1 MKDRILVVD
10 DMEMNRE
17 ILKGIFEEDYEVI
30 LAGNGREAVEYIN
43 NNRGKLAAILLD
55 IVMPEMDGF
64 GVLDYMHEQHLMM
77 SVPVILI
84 TSDTSSESRK
94 RGYDLGVSDI
104 VSKPFEVPIVRR
116 RVSNLV
122 DLYHHKNNLEAM
134 VEKQTEEIK
143 EKNRELTEMNYHI
156 IDTLGTIVEFR
167 SMESGNHIYR
177 VRSFTA
183 ILLKYVIKYYP
194 EYGMT
199 EDMADIISHASTM
212 HDVGKI
218 TVPDSILLKPGKLT
232 QEEFEL
238 MKTHTTKGAEIIKE
252 IFVTDNRIFKDYCY
266 NIALS
271 HHEKW
276 DGRGYPQGLKEDE
289 IPLAA
294 QVVSIADVYDA
305 LVSDRV
311 YKPAF
316 SYDVAYQMIL
326 DGECGQFNPKLMDCF
341 RMARK
346 EFEQK
351 AKELQ

>member
-30 LAGNGREAVEYIN
+30 LAENGREAVEYIN
-43 NNRGKLAAILLD
+43 SNRGKLAAILLD

-194 EYGMT
+194 EYGVT

-232 QEEFEL
+232 REEFEL
-238 MKTHTTKGAEIIKE
+238 MKTHTSKGAEIIRE
-252 IFVTDNRIFKDYCY
+252 IFVTDNMIFKEYCY

-271 HHEKW
+271 HHENGTGK
-276 DGRGYPQGLKEDE
+276 G
-289 IPLAA
+289 
-294 QVVSIADVYDA
+294 
-305 LVSDRV
+305 
-311 YKPAF
+311 
-316 SYDVAYQMIL
+316 IL
-326 DGECGQFNPKLMDCF
+326 RDSKRMKYRLRPRWF
-341 RMARK
+341 R
-346 EFEQK
+346 
-351 AKELQ
+351 

>member
-1 MKDRILVVD
+1 
-10 DMEMNRE
+10 
-17 ILKGIFEEDYEVI
+17 
-30 LAGNGREAVEYIN
+30 
-43 NNRGKLAAILLD
+43 
-55 IVMPEMDGF
+55 
-64 GVLDYMHEQHLMM
+64 M

-134 VEKQTEEIK
+134 VEKQAEEIK

-183 ILLKYVIKYYP
+183 ILLTYVMKYYP
-194 EYGMT
+194 EYGVD

-232 QEEFEL
+232 QEEFGL

-252 IFVTDNRIFKDYCY
+252 IFVTDNRVFKEFCY

-276 DGRGYPQGLKEDE
+276 DGKGYPHGLKGDE

-346 EFEQK
+346 EFEKK
-351 AKELQ
+351 AKALQ

>member
-1 MKDRILVVD
+1 M
-10 DMEMNRE
+10 
-17 ILKGIFEEDYEVI
+17 
-30 LAGNGREAVEYIN
+30 EYIN
-43 NNRGKLAAILLD
+43 LNRGKLAAILLD

-64 GVLDYMHEQHLMM
+64 GVLDYMHEQELMM

-183 ILLKYVIKYYP
+183 ILLTYVMKYYP
-194 EYGMT
+194 EYGVD

-232 QEEFEL
+232 QEEFGL

-252 IFVTDNRIFKDYCY
+252 IFVTDNRVFKEFCY

-276 DGRGYPQGLKEDE
+276 DGKGYPHGLKGDE

-346 EFEQK
+346 EFEKK
-351 AKELQ
+351 AKALQ